1 MRLSRTL
8 SAPSIGALLL
18 LASAQSCATVT
29 STEELVRSS
38 ITGEGAP
45 DWIGGSIVQIPGS
58 VTFVGRGGG
67 INVLDERHAFDEAL
81 GHARAQLAQY
91 VATEVHAEACLRDYS
106 SGARFL
112 SFDRHHQGD
121 GETVDQWIRS
131 RVHEIADTVVGG
143 VAASDQYWE
152 QWLLSNDKPTGFL
165 TYRVEGTHSF
175 RRYKCWVLAHVDQSL
190 IDTYVKASLA
200 SLERAAD
207 IAAAEAENAEAM
219 AAAEAANSGLQA
231 QVAASQGDFALA
243 VNTLNAQSWELQRLR
258 ERVHYGRRFRLLS
271 EEDCLH
277 RRPACDFDRL
287 HPEWMAPEYL
297 VNTQVQTQV
306 KHVSAPCSFCSD
318 SPCSH

>member
-1 MRLSRTL
+1 M
-8 SAPSIGALLL
+8 
-18 LASAQSCATVT
+18 ASAQSCATVT

-91 VATEVHAEACLRDYS
+91 VATKVTAEACVGDS
-106 SGARFL
+106 AIGARFL
-112 SFDRHHQGD
+112 SFDRHLQGD
-121 GETVDQWIRS
+121 GERVDQRIRS
-131 RVHEIADTVVGG
+131 RVHEVADAIVGG

-200 SLERAAD
+200 SLER
-207 IAAAEAENAEAM
+207 
-219 AAAEAANSGLQA
+219 
-231 QVAASQGDFALA
+231 
-243 VNTLNAQSWELQRLR
+243 
-258 ERVHYGRRFRLLS
+258 
-271 EEDCLH
+271 
-277 RRPACDFDRL
+277 
-287 HPEWMAPEYL
+287 
-297 VNTQVQTQV
+297 
-306 KHVSAPCSFCSD
+306 
-318 SPCSH
+318 